1 MIGLYPLTGQTT
13 FLIGSPWFERL
24 EIDLD
29 GGKRLWVTSTGGN
42 QEDGYYVQSLR
53 VNGESWDRAW
63 VEWDDVF
70 ARGGRLDFVLGREP
84 VQWATGRLPPSP
96 AS

>member
-24 EIDLD
+24 EIDL
-29 GGKRLWVTSTGGN
+29 GEGKTLLVTSTGGN

-53 VNGESWDRAW
+53 VNGVEWDRAW
-63 VEWDDVF
+63 VEWGDVF
-70 ARGGRLDFVLGREP
+70 ERGGRMDFVLGREP
-84 VQWATGRLPPSP
+84 VRWANGKLPPSP

>member
-24 EIDLD
+24 KIDL
-29 GGKRLWVTSTGGN
+29 GEGKTFLVTSTGG
-42 QEDGYYVQSLR
+42 DGEEGIYVQSLR
-53 VNGESWDRAW
+53 VNGEVWDRAW
-63 VEWDDVF
+63 VEWGDVF
-70 ARGGRLDFVLGREP
+70 ERGGRLEFVLGKEP
-84 VQWATGRLPPSP
+84 VRWAGGRLPPSP